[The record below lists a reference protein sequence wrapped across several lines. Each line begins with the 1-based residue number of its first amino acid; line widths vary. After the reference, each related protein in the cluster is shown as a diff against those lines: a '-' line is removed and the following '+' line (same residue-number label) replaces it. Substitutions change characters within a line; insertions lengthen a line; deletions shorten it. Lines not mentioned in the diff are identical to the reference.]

1 VPCRQFISLAIAALM
16 GMACVAGSTP
26 AAAKPSEPN
35 AAQATI
41 DNFVAYLK
49 SETNEAM
56 SMAARMAR
64 DNKDSLV
71 AAKSYLDRQL
81 SAWRD
86 LLSDRKATAGT
97 LGKDAATTW
106 EAWRRTAT
114 ASWAAIER
122 QALDAH
128 DWIET
133 WMRNQSLSD
142 QNPETPV

>member
-1 VPCRQFISLAIAALM
+1 VPFRQLISFAIAALM
-16 GMACVAGSTP
+16 GLACVAGPTP

-41 DNFVAYLK
+41 DSFVAYLK

-64 DNKDSLV
+64 DNKDSLA

-86 LLSDRKATAGT
+86 LLSDLKATAGT
-97 LGKDAATTW
+97 LGEDAATTW
-106 EAWRRTAT
+106 EAWRQAAT

-122 QALDAH
+122 QALDAL

-142 QNPETPV
+142 RNPETPV

>member
-1 VPCRQFISLAIAALM
+1 MPCRQFISFAIAAML
-16 GMACVAGSTP
+16 GLACVAGPTL

-35 AAQATI
+35 AAEATI
-41 DNFVAYLK
+41 DSFVAYLK

-64 DNKDSLV
+64 DNKDSLA
-71 AAKSYLDRQL
+71 AAKSYLERQL

-97 LGKDAATTW
+97 LGKDAATSW
-106 EAWRRTAT
+106 EAWRQAAT

-122 QALDAH
+122 YALDAL

-133 WMRNQSLSD
+133 WMRNQSLSN
-142 QNPETPV
+142 QNPETPI